1 MKNIFY
7 LIASLCYVGLAH
19 GQSPNQPIYVSASVA
34 FGSVTASYTQFLAS
48 GKPLVDVDIFNNT
61 NQSIDCTFDGTNGVV
76 IPAISSYRPNLGESK
91 KYIITAVQCKH
102 SGTVPTSGNVSI
114 FGYY

>member
-34 FGSVTASYTQFLAS
+34 FGSVTASYTQFLAG
-48 GKPLVDVDIFNNT
+48 GKPLVDVDILNNT
-61 NQSIDCTFDGTNGVV
+61 DKDIFCTWDDTNPVE
-76 IPAISSYRPNLGESK
+76 IPAYSSYRPNLGESR
-91 KYIITAVQCKH
+91 KYIQTALKCKH
-102 SGTVPTSGNVSI
+102 AGVAPTVGSVDI